1 MKSLKQDIQN
11 QFQYQYQKL
20 HQYQYQHQDQN
31 YENLIVAHISEM
43 FALELGFST
52 REANLIGK
60 AAEYHDVGKAH
71 ICPSIIMKPSALTP
85 DEFEIMKMHTKFGAQ
100 MLANIRGE
108 LGVVAR
114 TVAEFHH
121 EDCQATGYW
130 KVPTSQL
137 PSFLPLVSIVDTY
150 VALRNRRPYKPSW
163 PLEQTLE
170 YLHTQSNVRF
180 CPKLVERFIR
190 FIHLIHTKSNLIH
203 TTSKNPLHDE
213 LFCGKI
219 VLS

>member
-1 MKSLKQDIQN
+1 MNSLKENNQN
-11 QFQYQYQKL
+11 QYQYQQL
-20 HQYQYQHQDQN
+20 HQYQHKGQNRHQYQNEHQNQQQN
-31 YENLIVAHISEM
+31 QNKHHYTHQNQNQSQSQNKENLIVAHISEM

-52 REANLIGK
+52 REARLIGK
-60 AAEYHDVGKAH
+60 AAEYHDVGKAC

-85 DEFEIMKMHTKFGAQ
+85 DEFEVMKMHTKFGAQ
-100 MLANIRGE
+100 MLANMRGE

-150 VALRNRRPYKPSW
+150 IALRNRRPYKPS
-163 PLEQTLE
+163 
-170 YLHTQSNVRF
+170 
-180 CPKLVERFIR
+180 
-190 FIHLIHTKSNLIH
+190 
-203 TTSKNPLHDE
+203 
-213 LFCGKI
+213 
-219 VLS
+219 